1 MSVHRRYDR
10 GRVRELM
17 RKRREFL
24 EEKEKYELVSF
35 NESNAEKYFEEHTN
49 FIILLIIDSY
59 FKNYITKDQALK
71 LIDVA
76 EGYVYAQE
84 EQFITKY
91 SLCNKLNT
99 EIVSNFLCPHTWS
112 QIGRC
117 KR

>member
-59 FKNYITKDQALK
+59 FKNYITKNQALK

-76 EGYVYAQE
+76 EGYAYAQE

-99 EIVSNFLCPHTWS
+99 EIVGNFLCPHTWS

-117 KR
+117 KK